1 MTFSRRYHNVFCMT
15 TKFETC
21 AARIRAMIDA
31 GRLRVG
37 DQLPTEP
44 VLCEEHQVSRMTL
57 RRAMDVLEAEGR
69 IVRRHGAGTFV
80 ADLPRRLVRDAARY
94 QWEKNRVLLPEADR
108 AARGS
113 TEVDTGT
120 ERHQLRWNAWF
131 EEVSADDELAA
142 AFDVE
147 EGEPMVRRTY
157 LSREVGSPPFGRTI
171 SHLRIADVRTNP
183 ALLDAEREPWP
194 GGTQHQLWT
203 VGIEV
208 TRIDDQIKA
217 RTATAAEAQTLE
229 IRDNA
234 PVIALRKVS
243 WSAGRVVEVADNV
256 WPASHIELRF
266 TTHLE
271 PLKRTD

>member
-1 MTFSRRYHNVFCMT
+1 MT
-15 TKFETC
+15 TKFEAC
-21 AARIRAMIDA
+21 ASRIRALIDS
-31 GRLRVG
+31 GRLQVG

-44 VLCEEHQVSRMTL
+44 VLCEEHGVSRMTL
-57 RRAMDVLEAEGR
+57 RRAIDVLEAEGR
-69 IVRRHGAGTFV
+69 VVRRHGAGTFV
-80 ADLPRRLVRDAARY
+80 ADPPRRLVRDSRRY
-94 QWEKNRVLLPEADR
+94 AWEKNRVLLPEADR

-113 TEVDTGT
+113 TEVDTGA
-120 ERHQLRWNAWF
+120 ERHNLRWHAWF
-131 EEVSADDELAA
+131 EEVLADNDIAA
-142 AFDVE
+142 AFDVD

-157 LSREVGSPPFGRTI
+157 LSREVGSPPFGRAI

-217 RTATAAEAQTLE
+217 RTATTAEAQALQ

-243 WSAGRVVEVADNV
+243 WSDDRVVEVADNV
-256 WPASHIELRF
+256 WPASNIELRF

-271 PLKRTD
+271 PLKGTD